1 VKKQRRRIVMSR
13 MKLSL
18 SGWLLFFLVC
28 SAVSLCAQ
36 QAASA
41 AANAVVPPVV
51 KFSGV
56 LTDVNSKA
64 LTGTVG
70 VTFSLY
76 NEAEGGV
83 ALWVETQNVSPDKA
97 GHYSVMLGSTSHGIP
112 AELFASGEARWLGV
126 QAQGQTEQPRTL
138 LMSVPYAL
146 KALDAETVGGKPASS
161 FMLTP
166 QAGGNPAPGRLPPG
180 TITGSG
186 TADYVPVFT
195 GATTIGDSKIFQTVG
210 GNVGIGTTTPAA
222 KLDVKGTEDVRNTLT
237 LFPSGTNPALSVH
250 GTALEVSSAGKVTFV
265 SGQTFPGTGTVTSVG
280 SGAGL
285 TGGPITGSGTLSIAS
300 GGVTNSM
307 LANPSLTVAAGTDL
321 TGGGTVALGGTTT
334 LGLDTTKVPLL
345 NAANTFTGNQTVNG
359 NLSATGV
366 VTGSS
371 YQIGSNLFAF
381 GSYNSSN
388 AFLGFAGNTATT
400 GSGNTANGVAA
411 LQTNT
416 TGSNNTANGAYALD
430 GNSGSNNTVIGFQA
444 IYGAGTGS
452 FNTALGA
459 LSGLTNDSS
468 DMTGTNNTFIGIG
481 TAISTGTVSNATAIG
496 ANADVAE
503 SNALVLGSINGVNG
517 ATASTNVGIG
527 TTTPLAALDVA
538 GGGGVRT
545 FIGSPNCG
553 GFAGIAFGVSG
564 FNSCQNYSV
573 AGDGTNTFI
582 AAPTGQILFRVDKNA
597 YTAMFIGSSGAV
609 GIGTVSPDNSLS
621 VNGNADK
628 TGGGSWGTFSDGR
641 LKNLNGSF
649 NTGLSQVLKIHPVR
663 YRYKADNAL
672 GLHDS
677 EEHIGVVAQ
686 DVQRVIP
693 EAVTENSKGY
703 LMVNNDPIIWSML
716 NAIKEQQ
723 GEFRHEQSELAKALR
738 QIRQQQSLLRA
749 QSSAMQKLE
758 AEVGE
763 ARETL
768 RKVRAQVAASQSTL
782 VAAK

>member
-1 VKKQRRRIVMSR
+1 MSR

-18 SGWLLFFLVC
+18 SVWLLLICF
-28 SAVSLCAQ
+28 AVSLSAQ
-36 QAASA
+36 QAAPV
-41 AANAVVPPVV
+41 AANAVVPPVIR
-51 KFSGV
+51 FSGV

-76 NEAEGGV
+76 EEAQGGA
-83 ALWVETQNVSPDKA
+83 ALWVETQNVTPDKT
-97 GHYSVMLGSTSHGIP
+97 GRYSVILGSTTSQGIP
-112 AELFASGEARWLGV
+112 AEVFASGEARWLGV

-166 QAGGNPAPGRLPPG
+166 QAGGNSAVPGKLPPG

-186 TADYVPVFT
+186 TADFIPMFT
-195 GATTIGDSKIFQTVG
+195 GSTTIANSGIFQTVG
-210 GNVGIGTTTPAA
+210 GNVGIATTTPAA
-222 KLDVKGTEDVRNTLT
+222 KLDVKGTADVRNTLT
-237 LFPSGTNPALSVH
+237 LFPSGTHATLTVH
-250 GTALEVSSAGKVTFV
+250 GTAFEVSSAGLVTFV

-307 LANPSLTVAAGTDL
+307 LVNPSLTVAAGTDL
-321 TGGGTVALGGTTT
+321 TGGGAVALGGTTT
-334 LGLDTTKVPLL
+334 LNLDTTKVPLL

-381 GSYNSSN
+381 GSYNNFN

-400 GSGNTANGVAA
+400 GKGNTANGVAA

-416 TGSNNTANGAYALD
+416 TGSNNTASGAYALD

-444 IYGAGTGS
+444 IYGQGTGS

-553 GFAGIAFGVSG
+553 GFAGIAIGTSG
-564 FNSCQNYSV
+564 FNSCQNYSMV
-573 AGDGTNTFI
+573 GDGTNTFV
-582 AAPTGQILFRVDKNA
+582 AAPTGDILFRVDKNA
-597 YTAMFIGSSGAV
+597 YTAMVIDSSGAV
-609 GIGTVSPDNSLS
+609 GIGTLSPDNSLS

-649 NTGLSQVLKIHPVR
+649 NTGLSQVLKIHPIR
-663 YRYKADNAL
+663 YRYKADNAM
-672 GLHDS
+672 GIRDTD
-677 EEHIGVVAQ
+677 EHIGVVAQ
-686 DVQRVIP
+686 EVQKVIP
-693 EAVTENSKGY
+693 EAVTKNSKGY
-703 LMVNNDPIIWSML
+703 LLVNNDPIIWTML

-723 GEFRHEQSELAKALR
+723 GEFRQEQAELAKALR

-768 RKVRAQVAASQSTL
+768 RKVRAQVAAAQPTL

>member
-1 VKKQRRRIVMSR
+1 
-13 MKLSL
+13 
-18 SGWLLFFLVC
+18 LVC

-41 AANAVVPPVV
+41 AANAVVPPLV

-76 NEAEGGV
+76 NEAQGGA
-83 ALWVETQNVSPDKA
+83 ALWVETQNITPDKT
-97 GHYSVMLGSTSHGIP
+97 GHYSVMLGSTTSQGIP
-112 AELFASGEARWLGV
+112 AELFVSGEARWLGV

-146 KALDAETVGGKPASS
+146 KALDAETIGGKPASS

-166 QAGGNPAPGRLPPG
+166 QAGGKAVPGKLPPG
-180 TITGSG
+180 SITGSG
-186 TADYVPVFT
+186 TADYVPMFT
-195 GATTIGDSKIFQTVG
+195 GATSIGDSKIFQTVA

-222 KLDVKGTEDVRNTLT
+222 KLDVKGTEDLRNTLT

-280 SGAGL
+280 SGGGL

-381 GSYNSSN
+381 GSFNNFN
-388 AFLGFAGNTATT
+388 AFLGFAGNAATKGT
-400 GSGNTANGVAA
+400 GNTANGVAA

-416 TGSNNTANGAYALD
+416 TGSNNTASGAYALD

-444 IYGAGTGS
+444 IYGEGTGS

-468 DMTGTNNTFIGIG
+468 DMTGTNNTFLGIG

-538 GGGGVRT
+538 GGGGVHT
-545 FIGSPNCG
+545 FIGNPNCG
-553 GFAGIAFGVSG
+553 SFAGVGFGASG
-564 FNSCQNYSV
+564 FNSCQNYSLV
-573 AGDGTNTFI
+573 GDGTNTFI
-582 AAPTGQILFRVDKNA
+582 AAPTGQILFRVDKNS

-609 GIGTVSPDNSLS
+609 GIGTLSPDNSLS

-649 NTGLSQVLKIHPVR
+649 NTGLSQVLKIQPVR
-663 YRYKADNAL
+663 YRYKADNAM
-672 GLHDS
+672 GLHDTD
-677 EEHIGVVAQ
+677 EHIGVVAQ
-686 DVQRVIP
+686 EVQKVIP

-703 LMVNNDPIIWSML
+703 LMVNNDPIIWTML

-723 GEFRHEQSELAKALR
+723 REIK
-738 QIRQQQSLLRA
+738 QQQSLLRA
-749 QSSAMQKLE
+749 QAATMQSLK
-758 AEVGE
+758 AEV
-763 ARETL
+763 RETREIL
-768 RKVRAQVAASQSTL
+768 RKVRTQAATAQPTL
-782 VAAK
+782 VAVK

>member
-1 VKKQRRRIVMSR
+1 MSR
-13 MKLSL
+13 WKLSL
-18 SGWLLFFLVC
+18 SVWLLLICF
-28 SAVSLCAQ
+28 AVSLSAQ
-36 QAASA
+36 QAAPV
-41 AANAVVPPVV
+41 AANAVVPPVIR
-51 KFSGV
+51 FSGV

-76 NEAEGGV
+76 EEAQGGA
-83 ALWVETQNVSPDKA
+83 ALWVETQNVTPDKT
-97 GHYSVMLGSTSHGIP
+97 GRYSVILGSTTSQGIP
-112 AELFASGEARWLGV
+112 AEVFASGEARWLGV

-166 QAGGNPAPGRLPPG
+166 QAGGNSAVPGKLPPG

-186 TADYVPVFT
+186 TADFIPMFT
-195 GATTIGDSKIFQTVG
+195 GSTTIANSGIFQTVG
-210 GNVGIGTTTPAA
+210 GNVGIATTTPAA
-222 KLDVKGTEDVRNTLT
+222 KLDVKGTADVRNTLT
-237 LFPSGTNPALSVH
+237 LFPSGTHATLTVH
-250 GTALEVSSAGKVTFV
+250 GTAFEVSSAGLVTFV

-300 GGVTNSM
+300 GGVTNRM
-307 LANPSLTVAAGTDL
+307 LVNPSLTVAAGTDL
-321 TGGGTVALGGTTT
+321 TGGGAVALGGTTT
-334 LGLDTTKVPLL
+334 LNLDTTKVPLL

-381 GSYNSSN
+381 GSYNNFN

-400 GSGNTANGVAA
+400 GKGNTANGVAA

-444 IYGAGTGS
+444 IYGQGTGS

-553 GFAGIAFGVSG
+553 GFAGIAIGTSG
-564 FNSCQNYSV
+564 FNSCQNYSMV
-573 AGDGTNTFI
+573 GDGTNTFV
-582 AAPTGQILFRVDKNA
+582 AAPTGDILFRVDKNA
-597 YTAMFIGSSGAV
+597 YTAMVIDSSGAV
-609 GIGTVSPDNSLS
+609 GIGTLSPDNSLS

-649 NTGLSQVLKIHPVR
+649 NTGLSQVLKIHPIR
-663 YRYKADNAL
+663 YRYKADNAM
-672 GLHDS
+672 GIRDTD
-677 EEHIGVVAQ
+677 EHIGVVAQ
-686 DVQRVIP
+686 EVQKVIP
-693 EAVTENSKGY
+693 EAVTKNSKGY
-703 LMVNNDPIIWSML
+703 LLVNNDPIIWTML

-723 GEFRHEQSELAKALR
+723 GEFRQEQAELAKALR

-768 RKVRAQVAASQSTL
+768 RKVRAQVAAAQPTL

>member
-1 VKKQRRRIVMSR
+1 MSR

-18 SGWLLFFLVC
+18 SVWLLLICF
-28 SAVSLCAQ
+28 AVSLSAQ
-36 QAASA
+36 QAAPV
-41 AANAVVPPVV
+41 AANAVVPPVIR
-51 KFSGV
+51 FSGV

-76 NEAEGGV
+76 EEAQGGA
-83 ALWVETQNVSPDKA
+83 ALWVETQNVTPDKT
-97 GHYSVMLGSTSHGIP
+97 GRYSVILGSTTSQGIP
-112 AELFASGEARWLGV
+112 AEVFASGEARWLGV

-166 QAGGNPAPGRLPPG
+166 QAGGNSAVPGKLPPG

-186 TADYVPVFT
+186 TADFIPMFT
-195 GATTIGDSKIFQTVG
+195 GSTTIANSGIFQTVG
-210 GNVGIGTTTPAA
+210 GNVGIATTTPAA
-222 KLDVKGTEDVRNTLT
+222 KLDVKGTADVRNTLT
-237 LFPSGTNPALSVH
+237 LFPSGTHATLTVH
-250 GTALEVSSAGKVTFV
+250 GTAFEVSSAGLVTFV

-307 LANPSLTVAAGTDL
+307 LVNPSLTVAAGTDL
-321 TGGGTVALGGTTT
+321 TGGGAVALGGTTT
-334 LGLDTTKVPLL
+334 LNLDTTKVPLL

-381 GSYNSSN
+381 GSYNNFN

-400 GSGNTANGVAA
+400 GKGNTANGVAA

-444 IYGAGTGS
+444 IYGQGTGS

-553 GFAGIAFGVSG
+553 GFAGIAIGTSG
-564 FNSCQNYSV
+564 FNSCQNYSMV
-573 AGDGTNTFI
+573 GDGTNTFV
-582 AAPTGQILFRVDKNA
+582 AAPTGDILFRVDKNA
-597 YTAMFIGSSGAV
+597 YTAMVIDSSGAV
-609 GIGTVSPDNSLS
+609 GIGTLSPDNSLS

-649 NTGLSQVLKIHPVR
+649 NTGLSQVLKIHPIR
-663 YRYKADNAL
+663 YRYKADNAM
-672 GLHDS
+672 GIRDTD
-677 EEHIGVVAQ
+677 EHIGVVAQ
-686 DVQRVIP
+686 EVQKVIP
-693 EAVTENSKGY
+693 EAVTKNSKGY
-703 LMVNNDPIIWSML
+703 LLVNNDPIIWTML

-723 GEFRHEQSELAKALR
+723 GEFRQEQAELAKALR

-768 RKVRAQVAASQSTL
+768 RKVRAQVAAAQPTL

>member
-1 VKKQRRRIVMSR
+1 MSR
-13 MKLSL
+13 WKLSL
-18 SGWLLFFLVC
+18 SVWLLLICF
-28 SAVSLCAQ
+28 AVSLSAQ
-36 QAASA
+36 QAAPV
-41 AANAVVPPVV
+41 AANAVVPPVIR
-51 KFSGV
+51 FSGV

-76 NEAEGGV
+76 EEAQGGA
-83 ALWVETQNVSPDKA
+83 ALWVETQNVTPDKT
-97 GHYSVMLGSTSHGIP
+97 GRYSVILGSTTSQGIP
-112 AELFASGEARWLGV
+112 AEVFASGEARWLGV

-166 QAGGNPAPGRLPPG
+166 QAGGNSAVPGKLPPG

-186 TADYVPVFT
+186 TADFIPMFT
-195 GATTIGDSKIFQTVG
+195 GSTTIANSGIFQTVG
-210 GNVGIGTTTPAA
+210 GNVGIATTTPAA
-222 KLDVKGTEDVRNTLT
+222 KLDVKGTADVRNTLT
-237 LFPSGTNPALSVH
+237 LFPSGTHATLTVH
-250 GTALEVSSAGKVTFV
+250 GTAFEVSSAGLVTFV

-307 LANPSLTVAAGTDL
+307 LVNPSLTVAAGTDL
-321 TGGGTVALGGTTT
+321 TGGGAVALGGTTT
-334 LGLDTTKVPLL
+334 LNLDTTKVPLL

-381 GSYNSSN
+381 GSYNNFN

-400 GSGNTANGVAA
+400 GKGNTANGVAA

-444 IYGAGTGS
+444 IYGQGTGS

-553 GFAGIAFGVSG
+553 GFAGIAIGTSG
-564 FNSCQNYSV
+564 FNSCQNYSMV
-573 AGDGTNTFI
+573 GDGTNTFV
-582 AAPTGQILFRVDKNA
+582 AAPTGDILFRVDKNA
-597 YTAMFIGSSGAV
+597 YTAMVIDSSGAV
-609 GIGTVSPDNSLS
+609 GIGTLSPDNSLS

-649 NTGLSQVLKIHPVR
+649 NTGLSQVLKIHPIR
-663 YRYKADNAL
+663 YRYKADNAM
-672 GLHDS
+672 GIRDTD
-677 EEHIGVVAQ
+677 EHIGVVAQ
-686 DVQRVIP
+686 EVQKVIP
-693 EAVTENSKGY
+693 EAVTKNSKGY
-703 LMVNNDPIIWSML
+703 LLVNNDPIIWTML

-723 GEFRHEQSELAKALR
+723 GEFRQEQAELAKALR

-768 RKVRAQVAASQSTL
+768 RKVRAQVAAAQPTL

>member
-1 VKKQRRRIVMSR
+1 M
-13 MKLSL
+13 
-18 SGWLLFFLVC
+18 
-28 SAVSLCAQ
+28 
-36 QAASA
+36 
-41 AANAVVPPVV
+41 
-51 KFSGV
+51 
-56 LTDVNSKA
+56 
-64 LTGTVG
+64 
-70 VTFSLY
+70 
-76 NEAEGGV
+76 
-83 ALWVETQNVSPDKA
+83 
-97 GHYSVMLGSTSHGIP
+97 
-112 AELFASGEARWLGV
+112 
-126 QAQGQTEQPRTL
+126 
-138 LMSVPYAL
+138 
-146 KALDAETVGGKPASS
+146 
-161 FMLTP
+161 
-166 QAGGNPAPGRLPPG
+166 
-180 TITGSG
+180 
-186 TADYVPVFT
+186 
-195 GATTIGDSKIFQTVG
+195 
-210 GNVGIGTTTPAA
+210 
-222 KLDVKGTEDVRNTLT
+222 
-237 LFPSGTNPALSVH
+237 
-250 GTALEVSSAGKVTFV
+250 
-265 SGQTFPGTGTVTSVG
+265 G

-285 TGGPITGSGTLSIAS
+285 TGGPITGSGKLSIAS

-334 LGLDTTKVPLL
+334 LNLDTTKVPLL

-381 GSYNSSN
+381 GSFSNFN

-400 GSGNTANGVAA
+400 GTGNTANGVAA

-416 TGSNNTANGAYALD
+416 TGSNNTASGAYALD

-444 IYGAGTGS
+444 IYGQGTGS

-496 ANADVAE
+496 ANADVTE

-527 TTTPLAALDVA
+527 TTAPLAALDVA

-553 GFAGIAFGVSG
+553 SFAGIGFGASG

-573 AGDGTNTFI
+573 VGDGTNTFI

-609 GIGTVSPDNSLS
+609 GIGTLSPDSSLS

-641 LKNLNGSF
+641 LKNLNGNF

-663 YRYKADNAL
+663 YRYKADNAH
-672 GLHDS
+672 GPPRYGGTYRCGRPGSPKGHPRGGD
-677 EEHIGVVAQ
+677 GKQ
-686 DVQRVIP
+686 QRLLDGQQRSDHLDDA
-693 EAVTENSKGY
+693 ECDQGAARA
-703 LMVNNDPIIWSML
+703 DPQAAS
-716 NAIKEQQ
+716 AGSAPA
-723 GEFRHEQSELAKALR
+723 GEDRS
-738 QIRQQQSLLRA
+738 A
-749 QSSAMQKLE
+749 QSA
-758 AEVGE
+758 G
-763 ARETL
+763 ARSSSRPQGKPARGRRCPDCECDGTADPSL
-768 RKVRAQVAASQSTL
+768 KQSGRAHCPPAPFSRSTL
-782 VAAK
+782 ALSVAFQRSR

>member
-1 VKKQRRRIVMSR
+1 MSR

-18 SGWLLFFLVC
+18 SVWLLFLVC

-76 NEAEGGV
+76 NEAQGGV
-83 ALWVETQNVSPDKA
+83 ALWVETQNVNPDKA
-97 GHYSVMLGSTSHGIP
+97 GHYSVMLGSTTSQGIP
-112 AELFASGEARWLGV
+112 AELFVSGEARWLGV

-166 QAGGNPAPGRLPPG
+166 QAGGKTVPGKLPPG

-186 TADYVPVFT
+186 TADYVPMFT
-195 GATTIGDSKIFQTVG
+195 GTTTVGNSHIFQTVG
-210 GNVGIGTTTPAA
+210 GNVGIGNTSPAA

-250 GTALEVSSAGKVTFV
+250 GTALEVSNTGQVTFV
-265 SGQTFPGTGTVTSVG
+265 SGQTFPGTGTVTGVTAGTGLSGGGSRGNVTLNNTGLLGLNAGIGIAVG
-280 SGAGL
+280 SGQ
-285 TGGPITGSGTLSIAS
+285 TPTVSVSG
-300 GGVTNSM
+300 
-307 LANPSLTVAAGTDL
+307 
-321 TGGGTVALGGTTT
+321 
-334 LGLDTTKVPLL
+334 VPLL
-345 NAANTFTGNQTVNG
+345 ATNNAFG
-359 NLSATGV
+359 
-366 VTGSS
+366 
-371 YQIGSNLFAF
+371 GSNSFA
-381 GSYNSSN
+381 
-388 AFLGFAGNTATT
+388 
-400 GSGNTANGVAA
+400 
-411 LQTNT
+411 
-416 TGSNNTANGAYALD
+416 
-430 GNSGSNNTVIGFQA
+430 
-444 IYGAGTGS
+444 
-452 FNTALGA
+452 
-459 LSGLTNDSS
+459 
-468 DMTGTNNTFIGIG
+468 
-481 TAISTGTVSNATAIG
+481 
-496 ANADVAE
+496 
-503 SNALVLGSINGVNG
+503 
-517 ATASTNVGIG
+517 
-527 TTTPLAALDVA
+527 
-538 GGGGVRT
+538 
-545 FIGSPNCG
+545 
-553 GFAGIAFGVSG
+553 
-564 FNSCQNYSV
+564 
-573 AGDGTNTFI
+573 
-582 AAPTGQILFRVDKNA
+582 
-597 YTAMFIGSSGAV
+597 GAV
-609 GIGTVSPDNSLS
+609 GIGTSSGGSLLTINGSTDWGQAEIVGPSSLEASMGFRPSNITKGAAGDWLIGTNTSLSGSGGFGIQDGNTAYLDISSSGNVGIETSGPGPGVHMAGGLAINGTGSTVLTTQYNGINSFALNPHPTSAGNSGWTLWDFASGGWTAGITQIQGAVGIGTYSPDTTLS
-621 VNGNADK
+621 VNGGADK
-628 TGGGSWGTFSDGR
+628 PGGGSWGTYSDRR
-641 LKNLNGSF
+641 LKTLDGAFGS
-649 NTGLSQVLKIHPVR
+649 GLGKILKINPVR

-686 DVQRVIP
+686 DVQKVIP

-723 GEFRHEQSELAKALR
+723 GEFRQEQAELAKALR

-768 RKVRAQVAASQSTL
+768 RKVRAQVAAAQPTL

>member
-1 VKKQRRRIVMSR
+1 MSR
-13 MKLSL
+13 IKLSF
-18 SGWLLFFLVC
+18 GVWLLVIC

-36 QAASA
+36 QAALA

-56 LTDVNSKA
+56 LTDTNNKPV
-64 LTGTVG
+64 TGTVG

-76 NEAEGGV
+76 QESEGG
-83 ALWVETQNVSPDKA
+83 APLWVETQNVTPDKS
-97 GHYSVMLGSTSHGIP
+97 GHYSVMLGSASTQGLP
-112 AELFASGEARWLGV
+112 ASAFASGEARWLGV

-146 KALDAETVGGKPASS
+146 KALDAETVGGLPPSAFVKA
-161 FMLTP
+161 
-166 QAGGNPAPGRLPPG
+166 AAPGVV
-180 TITGSG
+180 S
-186 TADYVPVFT
+186 
-195 GATTIGDSKIFQTVG
+195 
-210 GNVGIGTTTPAA
+210 AA
-222 KLDVKGTEDVRNTLT
+222 NSNA
-237 LFPSGTNPALSVH
+237 PIAAIS
-250 GTALEVSSAGKVTFV
+250 
-265 SGQTFPGTGTVTSVG
+265 GTGT
-280 SGAGL
+280 ANH
-285 TGGPITGSGTLSIAS
+285 ITKWLSPTKLGNSNIFDSAS
-300 GGVTNSM
+300 GKVGI
-307 LANPSLTVAAGTDL
+307 A
-321 TGGGTVALGGTTT
+321 TTSPGAT
-334 LGLDTTKVPLL
+334 LD
-345 NAANTFTGNQTVNG
+345 VNG
-359 NLSATGV
+359 SAIVRDNATVSGNLTATGV

-381 GSYNSSN
+381 GSFSNFN
-388 AFLGFAGNTATT
+388 AFLGFGGNSATTGTGNTA
-400 GSGNTANGVAA
+400 SGVAA

-444 IYGAGTGS
+444 IYGSGTGS

-538 GGGGVRT
+538 GGGAVRT
-545 FIGSPNCG
+545 FIGNPNCG
-553 GFAGIAFGVSG
+553 SFAGVGFGASG
-564 FNSCQNYSV
+564 FVDCHNYSMV
-573 AGDGTNTFI
+573 GDGTNTFI
-582 AAPTGQILFRVDKNA
+582 AAPTGQILFRVDKNT

-609 GIGTVSPDNSLS
+609 GIGTLSPDSSLS

-672 GLHDS
+672 GLRDS

-686 DVQRVIP
+686 DVQKVIP

-703 LMVNNDPIIWSML
+703 LMVNNDPIIWTML

-723 GEFRHEQSELAKALR
+723 GLIHTQQVQVRLQQAKIDRLSR
-738 QIRQQQSLLRA
+738 QVRA
-749 QSSAMQKLE
+749 VQAVLKASQRADASVQTASAM
-758 AEVGE
+758 VPPIHH
-763 ARETL
+763 
-768 RKVRAQVAASQSTL
+768 
-782 VAAK
+782 

>member
-1 VKKQRRRIVMSR
+1 MTRKSFSIVVLHVSAC
-13 MKLSL
+13 
-18 SGWLLFFLVC
+18 LLLLCCVI
-28 SAVSLCAQ
+28 SVSAQ

-41 AANAVVPPVV
+41 AANAAVPPVV

-56 LTDVNSKA
+56 LNDVNSKA

-70 VTFSLY
+70 VTFSFY
-76 NEAEGGV
+76 SESEGGA
-83 ALWVETQNVSPDKA
+83 ALWVETQNVTPDRT
-97 GHYSVMLGSTSHGIP
+97 GHYSVILGSTTSQGLP
-112 AELFASGEARWLGV
+112 AGVFANGEARWLGV
-126 QAQGQTEQPRTL
+126 QVQGQTEQPRTL

-146 KALDAETVGGKPASS
+146 KALDAETIGGKPASS
-161 FMLTP
+161 FMLSP
-166 QAGGNPAPGRLPPG
+166 QAGGKSAAPGKLPPG

-186 TADYVPVFT
+186 TADFIPAFT
-195 GATTIGDSKIFQTVG
+195 GATTIGNSKIFQTVG
-210 GNVGIGTTTPAA
+210 GSVGIGTTTPAG
-222 KLDVKGTEDVRNTLT
+222 KLDVAGTGDVRDTLT
-237 LFPSGTNPALSVH
+237 LFPKSTHSTLSIH
-250 GTALEVSSAGKVTFV
+250 GTAFEVNGKGLITFV
-265 SGQTFPGTGTVTSVG
+265 SGQAFPGTGTVTSVG

-285 TGGPITGSGTLSIAS
+285 AGGPITGSGTLSIAS
-300 GGVTNSM
+300 GGVANSM
-307 LANPSLTVAAGTDL
+307 LANPSLTVAAGTGL
-321 TGGGTVALGGTTT
+321 TGGGRVALGGTTT
-334 LGLDTTKVPLL
+334 LNLDTTKVPLL

-381 GSYNSSN
+381 GSYNKFN

-400 GSGNTANGVAA
+400 GTGNTANGVAA
-411 LQTNT
+411 LQGNT
-416 TGSNNTANGAYALD
+416 TGSNNTASGAYALD

-444 IYGAGTGS
+444 IYGQGTGS

-468 DMTGTNNTFIGIG
+468 DMTGTNNTFLGIG

-517 ATASTNVGIG
+517 ATASANVGIG

-538 GGGGVRT
+538 GGGAVHT
-545 FIGSPNCG
+545 FIGNPNCG
-553 GFAGIAFGVSG
+553 GFAGVGFGASG

-573 AGDGTNTFI
+573 VGDGTNTFI

-663 YRYKADNAL
+663 YRYRADNAM
-672 GLHDS
+672 GIRDTD
-677 EEHIGVVAQ
+677 EHIGVVAQ
-686 DVQRVIP
+686 EVQKVIP
-693 EAVTENSKGY
+693 EAVTQNSKGY
-703 LMVNNDPIIWSML
+703 LLVNNDPIIWTML

-723 GEFRHEQSELAKALR
+723 GLIHKQQVLVQIQQAKIDRLSRQVRAVQAALKAS
-738 QIRQQQSLLRA
+738 QRA
-749 QSSAMQKLE
+749 DANVQTASAM
-758 AEVGE
+758 APPIHH
-763 ARETL
+763 
-768 RKVRAQVAASQSTL
+768 
-782 VAAK
+782 

>member
-1 VKKQRRRIVMSR
+1 MSR

-468 DMTGTNNTFIGIG
+468 DMTGTNNTFLGIG

-503 SNALVLGSINGVNG
+503 SNALVLGSISGVNG

>member
-1 VKKQRRRIVMSR
+1 MCHTLKSLRACIVIV
-13 MKLSL
+13 LFCSL
-18 SGWLLFFLVC
+18 VG
-28 SAVSLCAQ
+28 AQ
-36 QAASA
+36 ST
-41 AANAVVPPVV
+41 NPTPSPVVPPLV
-51 KFSGV
+51 KFTGV

-76 NEAEGGV
+76 NEAQGGT
-83 ALWVETQNVSPDKA
+83 ALWVETQNVTPDKA
-97 GHYSVMLGSTSHGIP
+97 GHYSVMLGSATTEGIP
-112 AELFASGEARWLGV
+112 ANLFGSGEARWLGV
-126 QAQGQTEQPRTL
+126 QAQGQSEQPRTM

-146 KALDAETVGGKPASS
+146 KALDAETIGGKPASS

-166 QAGGNPAPGRLPPG
+166 QAGGKSSVPAKLPPG

-186 TADYVPVFT
+186 TADYIPRFT
-195 GATTIGDSKIFQTVG
+195 GATTVGNSNIFQTVS
-210 GNVGIGTTTPAA
+210 GNVGIATTSPAA

-250 GTALEVSSAGKVTFV
+250 GTALAVSSAGQVTFV

-285 TGGPITGSGTLSIAS
+285 TGGPITGSGKLSIAS

-334 LGLDTTKVPLL
+334 LNLDTTKVPLL

-359 NLSATGV
+359 NLSATGA

-371 YQIGSNLFAF
+371 YQIGSNLFAW
-381 GSYNSSN
+381 GSVSNFN

-400 GSGNTANGVAA
+400 GTGNTANGVAA

-416 TGSNNTANGAYALD
+416 TGSNNTASGAYALD

-444 IYGAGTGS
+444 IFGQGTGS

-481 TAISTGTVSNATAIG
+481 TAISTGTVSNATAVG
-496 ANADVAE
+496 ANADVTE

-527 TTTPLAALDVA
+527 TTAPLAALDVA

-553 GFAGIAFGVSG
+553 SFAGIGFGASG

-573 AGDGTNTFI
+573 VGDGTNTFI

-609 GIGTVSPDNSLS
+609 GIGTLSPDSSLS

-641 LKNLNGSF
+641 LKNLNGNF

-672 GLHDS
+672 GLRDTD
-677 EEHIGVVAQ
+677 EHIGVVAQ
-686 DVQRVIP
+686 EIQKVIP

-703 LMVNNDPIIWSML
+703 LMVNNDPIIWTML

-723 GEFRHEQSELAKALR
+723 GLIRKQQVQVQLQQAKIDRLSRQVRTVQTALKIS
-738 QIRQQQSLLRA
+738 QHADAGVQTA
-749 QSSAMQKLE
+749 SAM
-758 AEVGE
+758 VPPIHH
-763 ARETL
+763 
-768 RKVRAQVAASQSTL
+768 
-782 VAAK
+782 

>member
-56 LTDVNSKA
+56 LTDMNSKA

-503 SNALVLGSINGVNG
+503 SNALVLGSISGVNG

>member
-1 VKKQRRRIVMSR
+1 MLRA
-13 MKLSL
+13 KLLLSVWLLLICSAISL
-18 SGWLLFFLVC
+18 S
-28 SAVSLCAQ
+28 AQ
-36 QAASA
+36 HAALA

-56 LTDVNSKA
+56 LTDTNNKPLA
-64 LTGTVG
+64 GTVG

-76 NEAEGGV
+76 QESEGG
-83 ALWVETQNVSPDKA
+83 APLWVETQNVTPDKT
-97 GHYSVMLGSTSHGIP
+97 GHYSVMLGSASAQGLP
-112 AELFASGEARWLGV
+112 GSAFASGEARWLGV

-146 KALDAETVGGKPASS
+146 KALDAETVGG
-161 FMLTP
+161 
-166 QAGGNPAPGRLPPG
+166 LPPSAFVQATAAGSSTASG
-180 TITGSG
+180 TNPSGAAISGSG
-186 TADYVPVFT
+186 TANNITKWLSATKLGNSNIFDGASGKVGIATTSP
-195 GATTIGDSKIFQTVG
+195 GAT
-210 GNVGIGTTTPAA
+210 
-222 KLDVKGTEDVRNTLT
+222 LDVNGSAIVRDNAT
-237 LFPSGTNPALSVH
+237 
-250 GTALEVSSAGKVTFV
+250 V
-265 SGQTFPGTGTVTSVG
+265 SGN
-280 SGAGL
+280 L
-285 TGGPITGSGTLSIAS
+285 T
-300 GGVTNSM
+300 
-307 LANPSLTVAAGTDL
+307 
-321 TGGGTVALGGTTT
+321 
-334 LGLDTTKVPLL
+334 
-345 NAANTFTGNQTVNG
+345 
-359 NLSATGV
+359 ATGV

-381 GSYNSSN
+381 GSFSNFN
-388 AFLGFAGNTATT
+388 AFLGFGGNTATT
-400 GSGNTANGVAA
+400 GTGNTANGVAA

-444 IYGAGTGS
+444 IYGSGTGS

-527 TTTPLAALDVA
+527 TTAPLAALDVA

-545 FIGSPNCG
+545 FIGNPSCG
-553 GFAGIAFGVSG
+553 SFAGVGFGASG
-564 FNSCQNYSV
+564 FVDCQNYSMV
-573 AGDGTNTFI
+573 GDGTNTFI
-582 AAPTGQILFRVDKNA
+582 AAPTGQILFRVDKNT

-609 GIGTVSPDNSLS
+609 GIGTLSPDSSLS

-649 NTGLSQVLKIHPVR
+649 NTGLSQVLKIHPIR
-663 YRYKADNAL
+663 YRYKADNAM

-677 EEHIGVVAQ
+677 EEHVGVVAQ
-686 DVQRVIP
+686 DVQKVIP

-723 GEFRHEQSELAKALR
+723 GLIHKQQVQVQLQQAKIDRLSRQVRAVQTALKAS
-738 QIRQQQSLLRA
+738 QRA
-749 QSSAMQKLE
+749 DAGVQTASAM
-758 AEVGE
+758 VP
-763 ARETL
+763 TIHH
-768 RKVRAQVAASQSTL
+768 
-782 VAAK
+782 

>member
-1 VKKQRRRIVMSR
+1 MSEMTRKSFSIVVLHVSAC
-13 MKLSL
+13 
-18 SGWLLFFLVC
+18 LLLLCCVI
-28 SAVSLCAQ
+28 SVSAQ

-41 AANAVVPPVV
+41 AANAAVPPVV

-56 LTDVNSKA
+56 LNDVNSKA

-70 VTFSLY
+70 VTFSFY
-76 NEAEGGV
+76 SESEGGA
-83 ALWVETQNVSPDKA
+83 ALWVETQNVTPDRT
-97 GHYSVMLGSTSHGIP
+97 GHYSVILGSTTSQGLP
-112 AELFASGEARWLGV
+112 AGVFANGEARWLGV
-126 QAQGQTEQPRTL
+126 QVQGQTEQPRTL

-146 KALDAETVGGKPASS
+146 KALDAETIGGKPASS
-161 FMLTP
+161 FMLSP
-166 QAGGNPAPGRLPPG
+166 QAGGKSAAPGKLPPG

-186 TADYVPVFT
+186 TADFIPAFT
-195 GATTIGDSKIFQTVG
+195 GATTIGNSKIFQTVG
-210 GNVGIGTTTPAA
+210 GSVGIGTTTPAG
-222 KLDVKGTEDVRNTLT
+222 KLDVAGTGDVRDTLT
-237 LFPSGTNPALSVH
+237 LFPKSTHSTLSIH
-250 GTALEVSSAGKVTFV
+250 GTAFEVNGKGLITFV
-265 SGQTFPGTGTVTSVG
+265 SGQAFPGTGTVTSVG

-285 TGGPITGSGTLSIAS
+285 AGGPITGSGTLSIAS
-300 GGVTNSM
+300 GGVANSM
-307 LANPSLTVAAGTDL
+307 LANPSLTVAAGTGL
-321 TGGGTVALGGTTT
+321 TGGGRVALGGTTT
-334 LGLDTTKVPLL
+334 LNLDTTKVPLL

-381 GSYNSSN
+381 GSYNKFN

-400 GSGNTANGVAA
+400 GTGNTANGVAA
-411 LQTNT
+411 LQGNT
-416 TGSNNTANGAYALD
+416 TGSNNTASGAYALD

-444 IYGAGTGS
+444 IYGQGTGS

-468 DMTGTNNTFIGIG
+468 DMTGTNNTFLGIG

-517 ATASTNVGIG
+517 ATASANVGIG

-538 GGGGVRT
+538 GGGAVHT
-545 FIGSPNCG
+545 FIGNPNCG
-553 GFAGIAFGVSG
+553 GFAGVGFGASG

-573 AGDGTNTFI
+573 VGDGTNTFI

-663 YRYKADNAL
+663 YRYKADNAM
-672 GLHDS
+672 GIRDTD
-677 EEHIGVVAQ
+677 EHIGVVAQ
-686 DVQRVIP
+686 EVQKVIP
-693 EAVTENSKGY
+693 EAVTQNSKGY
-703 LMVNNDPIIWSML
+703 LLVNNDPIIWTML

-723 GEFRHEQSELAKALR
+723 GLIHKQQVLVQIQQAKIDRLSRQVRAVQAALKAS
-738 QIRQQQSLLRA
+738 QRA
-749 QSSAMQKLE
+749 DANVQTASAM
-758 AEVGE
+758 APPIHH
-763 ARETL
+763 
-768 RKVRAQVAASQSTL
+768 
-782 VAAK
+782 